1 MVRYWLRYWV
11 VSVCVLCGSL
21 LAAEKSQQAVI
32 KTQYGDIT
40 VALFPKVAP
49 KHVENFLMHAKE
61 KHYDGTLFH
70 RVIPGF
76 VVQGGDPNTK
86 TDETMHY
93 GMGGNAAKYFGVGEK
108 NNENTWKVPAEFNH
122 LKHKKG
128 TLSMARSQD
137 PDSAGSQFFIC
148 LGDIPHLDGQYT
160 VFGHVIKGFD
170 AIEKIAKQP
179 TNAEDM
185 PIKQQKML
193 SVRPVS
199 TGK

>member
-1 MVRYWLRYWV
+1 MVRYWLRFWV
-11 VSVCVLCGSL
+11 VSVCVLCSSL
-21 LAAEKSQQAVI
+21 LAAEQSQQAVI
-32 KTQYGDIT
+32 KTQYGDIM

-49 KHVENFLMHAKE
+49 KHVENFLMHAKK

-86 TDETMHY
+86 TDETMYY

-108 NNENTWKVPAEFNH
+108 NNESTWKVPAEFNH

-128 TLSMARSQD
+128 SLSMARSQD

-170 AIEKIAKQP
+170 AIEKISKQP
-179 TNAEDM
+179 TNAGDM

-193 SVRPVS
+193 SVRPVFA
-199 TGK
+199 GK